1 MDHRGAA
8 DRAVGRI
15 LSPKAPSVRCAHV
28 HVIGDVS
35 AHSAHGRHLERHDNA
50 R

>member
-1 MDHRGAA
+1 MDHLGAA

-15 LSPKAPSVRCAHV
+15 LSPKAPSVLCAHV
-28 HVIGDVS
+28 QAIGDVS
-35 AHSAHGRHLERHDNA
+35 AHHAHGRHLERHDDA